1 MLSLLAA
8 LEASDPIT
16 AIRSTPALY
25 ALVNGTHI
33 LGLAVM
39 LGAILTVDLRVI
51 GIWRAEGWREGLRVA
66 SPIAALGLMLSLV
79 TGFFL
84 FAVRPGHYLGNGPF
98 LFKLALVACGVVNAV
113 LFHTLLLRSTGTLR
127 PLILRLL
134 AAASVLVWC
143 GALFAGR
150 FIAFVY

>member
-8 LEASDPIT
+8 LEVSAPVT

-33 LGLAVM
+33 LGLTVM
-39 LGAILTVDLRVI
+39 IGAILTVDLRVM
-51 GIWRAEGWREGLRVA
+51 GIWRTQGWRDGLRVA
-66 SPIAALGLMLSLV
+66 SPIAALGLMLTLV

-84 FAVRPGHYLGNGPF
+84 FSVRPGHYLANGPF
-98 LFKLALVACGVVNAV
+98 LIKLGLLVCGVVNVA
-113 LFHTLLLRSTGTLR
+113 LFHGVLRYSAGTLR
-127 PLILRLL
+127 PLISRLS

-150 FIAFVY
+150 FIAFVF